1 MTVRI
6 YNTLT
11 QKKDEIKGR
20 GLDPR
25 HINMYVCGPTVYDS
39 PHVGHARSY
48 IFFDTLRRVLL
59 LDSYSVNYIQNF
71 SDVDEKIDIRAAMEH
86 VVPSVIS
93 ERYKEEFLEDMD
105 ALNVLRSDV
114 YTNASHIKD
123 FMHKVTKILMDNGTC
138 YRAGDNIYFD
148 ASSGGGFGSL
158 IHDSLDNLIAGNE
171 SDGFRF
177 EKRDKQDFVIWIG
190 DFKPDSFKDSEGRPS
205 WNLECFS
212 IVHRQVGCEL
222 DIQGGGM
229 DLIFPHHEV
238 SSVLSKS
245 YCNVEFASFYIHNAF
260 VTMKKDKMSK
270 SARNYVGTRELLKKH
285 GPDAIRLYLLSRHFR
300 ENIEYDEA
308 NVNRWGKTAREL
320 KEKLT
325 VSGAFG
331 GSNSVPVGK
340 GEGLTST
347 SMDMMRV
354 LKDDMHTETAVDM
367 YIDAVRSFPSRGS
380 TISDLR
386 YMSAAL
392 GLFSFRPVA
401 GSGQNGS

>member
-20 GLDPR
+20 GLDQK

-59 LDSYSVNYIQNF
+59 LDSYTVNYIQNF
-71 SDVDEKIDIRAAMEH
+71 SDVDEKIDLRAAMEH
-86 VVPSVIS
+86 IAPSVIS

-114 YTNASHIKD
+114 YTNASHIKE
-123 FMHKVTKILMDNGTC
+123 FMHKVTKILMENGTC
-138 YRAGDNIYFD
+138 YRAGDNVYFD

-158 IHDSLDNLIAGNE
+158 IHDKLDNLIAGNE
-171 SDGFRF
+171 SDGFKF

-190 DFKPDSFKDSEGRPS
+190 DFKPDSFQESEGRPS

-212 IVHRQVGCEL
+212 IVHKQVGCEL

-238 SSVLSKS
+238 ASVLSKS
-245 YCNVEFASFYIHNAF
+245 YCNVEFASYYIHNAF

-300 ENIEYDEA
+300 DNIEYDEA
-308 NVNRWGKTAREL
+308 KVGRWEKIAREL
-320 KEKLT
+320 KEKMADI
-325 VSGAFG
+325 GAFEA
-331 GSNSVPVGK
+331 GSSVPVEK
-340 GEGLTST
+340 AEGLTST
-347 SMDMMRV
+347 SMEMMRV
-354 LKDDMHTETAVDM
+354 LKDDMHTEKAVDM
-367 YIDAVRSFPSRGS
+367 FIEAVKSFPSRGS
-380 TISDLR
+380 TLDDLR

-392 GLFSFRPVA
+392 GLFSFRPA
-401 GSGQNGS
+401 